1 MPTLNPLAVLPWVD
15 QQWCDADGAPLIGG
29 SLEFFIVGTSTPA
42 AVFSDADGIN
52 AMTNPVILDG
62 SGRPEAGMIY
72 LSSAHGYKVIVRDVN
87 DVELYTRD
95 SFEDIGA
102 VFAANL
108 GIVLSEGSK
117 AVVSGY
123 QILVSDRLIT
133 VDSTGGPDPCVIT
146 LLPVADATQPITVKN
161 SGTVIVNI
169 TVSGV
174 DAIDF
179 NGSFFALPAATAF
192 NMPTITLVPYPPSD
206 WFITAS
212 YGL

>member
-1 MPTLNPLAVLPWVD
+1 MSTLPLAVLPWVD

-29 SLEFFIVGTSTPA
+29 SLEFFIVGTSDPA
-42 AVFSDADGIN
+42 AVFSDADGLMP
-52 AMTNPVILDG
+52 MTNPVILDG
-62 SGRPEAGMIY
+62 SGRPEDGMIY

-95 SFEDIGA
+95 SFEDVGA

-108 GIVLSEGSK
+108 GIVLGSGSK
-117 AVVSGY
+117 NTNSGY
-123 QILVSDRLIT
+123 QILPSDRLVT
-133 VDSTGGPDPCVIT
+133 VDSSIPDPCVIT
-146 LLPVADATQPITVKN
+146 LLSAADATQPITIKN
-161 SGTVIVNI
+161 AGTAVVTITAAGSDVIDLNG
-169 TVSGV
+169 TF
-174 DAIDF
+174 F
-179 NGSFFALPAATAF
+179 NLPAATAF